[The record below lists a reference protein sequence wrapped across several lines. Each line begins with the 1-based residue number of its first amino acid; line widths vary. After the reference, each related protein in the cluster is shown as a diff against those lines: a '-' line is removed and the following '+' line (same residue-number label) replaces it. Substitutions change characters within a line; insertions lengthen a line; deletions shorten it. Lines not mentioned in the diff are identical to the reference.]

1 MTTVVYW
8 RHALLPQ
15 QRHIEQVAACSLHDL
30 DPQWERPYIALRN
43 GQPVLRRDWRQVAA
57 DDDIVVFMDAAA
69 IPQGG
74 GGGSNPLNIILNI
87 ALMAFAPGLSA
98 GIYEGL
104 FSSGIQLGSL
114 GLSVIRGAVGLI
126 GSALINAI
134 APPTRGG
141 ATTPQ
146 QANALASPSPTYNIA
161 AQGNSARLEA
171 AIPEHFG
178 RMLAYPDFAAQ
189 PYVEYS
195 GNEQYLYQLLAVG
208 RGEYTIEALRIE
220 DTPLASFPDISY
232 EIIPPNGTLTL
243 FPASVISSIEV
254 GGQEL
259 LTSTAL
265 GPFVASAPATVANFL
280 AIDLVFPRGL
290 YYANASGGLDSVSAT
305 VLIEAQQINDAGTA
319 IGSWLTLGTETVSGA
334 TTTPQRRSFR
344 YPAPTPGRYQ
354 VRCTRTDVKQTSAQ
368 YGHEVDWAGLRAY
381 LVESRVFGDVTLIA
395 MRLRASN
402 NLSLQASR
410 KINVI
415 ATRKLPIWNGASW
428 SANTATRSPAWAI
441 AYVCKQMGLTDAQID
456 LATLLTLASTWAARG
471 DTLDGRV
478 DNFMSF
484 WETLTKLAAAGR
496 AKPYMQGGII
506 RIMRDQAASIPV
518 ALYSMRNIIKGSFN
532 ITYLMPTTD
541 TADAVDVGYFDEI
554 TWSPRRVRAALTGSS
569 AAKPVKID
577 LFGVVNRDQAFRE
590 GMYQAAA
597 NRYRRKII
605 KFSTEMEGFIPSFG
619 DLIAIQHDLP
629 AWGQGGEV
637 VAWDAPSLTA
647 TLSEPLTWATGTHY
661 IALRQRD
668 GSIDGPYAVT
678 AGGLATQVV
687 FSSLPASTPY
697 VGGSEERT
705 HYAFG
710 AAEAYRQPARV
721 ISVRPGSLT
730 QVDIECVNE
739 DGNVHTAETG
749 MLTPSPSYSSLG
761 NYTNAPQITGLIAR
775 SSITDVAQI
784 LLTWQPSPWADHYL
798 IEQANSADGANSNWT
813 RVGDTSANNY
823 SGIAIYGSATK
834 IRVAGVGLAVGP
846 WVTVL
851 FGSSA
856 DYMWAADSSTLMW
869 NAVTT
874 TLMWR

>member
-1 MTTVVYW
+1 MTTVIYW

-15 QRHIEQVAACSLHDL
+15 QRRIEHVAACPLRDL
-30 DPQWERPYIALRN
+30 DPAWDRPYIALRN
-43 GQPVLRRDWRQVAA
+43 GQPVLRRDWQQPTA
-57 DDDIVVFMDAAA
+57 DDDIVIFMDAAA

-74 GGGSNPLNIILNI
+74 GGGGSNPLNIILQI
-87 ALMAFAPGLSA
+87 GLMAITGGLSA
-98 GIYEGL
+98 SISAGL
-104 FSSGIQLGSL
+104 GFAAESFGAM
-114 GLSVIRGAVGLI
+114 VVRGAVGLI
-126 GSALINAI
+126 GSALVNAI

-146 QANALASPSPTYNIA
+146 QASALAAPSPTYNIS

-171 AIPEHFG
+171 AIPEQFG
-178 RMLAYPDFAAQ
+178 RMMSYPDFAAQ

-195 GNEQYLYQLLAVG
+195 GNEQYLYQLLCLG
-208 RGEYTIEALRIE
+208 RGEYNIEALRIE
-220 DTPLASFPDISY
+220 DTPLSSFPDITY
-232 EIIPPNGTLTL
+232 EVIPPSGALTL
-243 FPASVISSIEV
+243 FPASVISSLEV

-259 LTSTAL
+259 LTATAL
-265 GPFVASAPATVANFL
+265 GPFVASASATVANFL
-280 AIDLVFPRGL
+280 GIDLVFPRGL
-290 YYANASGGLDSVSAT
+290 YYANTSGGLDSVSAT
-305 VLIEAQQINDAGTA
+305 VKIEAQQIDNTGAALGGW
-319 IGSWLTLGTETVSGA
+319 ITLGTETVSGA
-334 TTTPQRRSFR
+334 TTTPQRRSYR
-344 YPAPTPGRYQ
+344 YALATPGRYQ
-354 VRCTRTDVKQTSAQ
+354 VRCTRQDTKQTAAT

-381 LVESRVFGDVTLIA
+381 LVETRVFGDVTLIA
-395 MRLRASN
+395 MRMRASN

-410 KINVI
+410 KVNVI
-415 ATRKLPIWNGASW
+415 ATRKLPIWDGTSW
-428 SANTATRSPAWAI
+428 SANTPTRSPAWAL

-456 LATLLTLASTWAARG
+456 LPTLLTLSATWATRG
-471 DTLDGRV
+471 DTLDGRI
-478 DNFMSF
+478 DNFMGF
-484 WETLTKLAAAGR
+484 WETVTKMGAAGR
-496 AKPYMQGGII
+496 AKPYMQGGIM
-506 RIMRDQAASIPV
+506 RLMRDQAASLPV
-518 ALYSMRNIIKGSFN
+518 ALYSMRNIVKGSFN
-532 ITYLMPTTD
+532 ITYLMPTAD

-554 TWSPRRVRAALTGSS
+554 TWAPRRVRAALSGST

-619 DLIAIQHDLP
+619 DLIAIQHDMP
-629 AWGQGGEV
+629 GWGQGGEV
-637 VAWDAPSLTA
+637 VGWDVPSLTA

-661 IALRQRD
+661 IALRRRD

-678 AGGLATQVV
+678 AGALPTQVI
-687 FSSLPASTPY
+687 FAAAPALTPY
-697 VGGSEERT
+697 TGGSEERT

-710 AAEAYRQPARV
+710 ASEAYRQPARV

-730 QVDIECVNE
+730 QVEIECVNE
-739 DGNVHTAETG
+739 DANVHTAETG
-749 MLTPSPSYSSLG
+749 MTAPAPPYSSLG
-761 NYTNAPQITGLIAR
+761 NYTNAPVIAGLIAR
-775 SSITDVAQI
+775 SSIADVAQI

-798 IEQANSADGANSNWT
+798 IEQANSADGANANWT

-823 SGIAIYGSATK
+823 SGKALYGSATK

-856 DYMWAADSSTLMW
+856 DYMWNATTSTLMW
-869 NAVTT
+869 NVTDT

>member
-1 MTTVVYW
+1 MITVVYW
-8 RHALLPQ
+8 RHALVPQ
-15 QRHIEQVAACSLHDL
+15 QRRTEQVAACSLAAL
-30 DPQWERPYIALRN
+30 DPKWDRPYIALRN
-43 GQPVLRRDWRQVAA
+43 GQPVLRRDWGQASAA
-57 DDDIVVFMDAAA
+57 DDIIVFIDAAA

-74 GGGSNPLNIILNI
+74 GGGSNPLNIVLQIG
-87 ALMAFAPGLSA
+87 LMMFSEGLAA

-104 FSSGIQLGSL
+104 FRSGIQLGSF

-126 GSALINAI
+126 GSAIVNAI

-146 QANALASPSPTYNIA
+146 QASALAAPSPTYSIA

-195 GNEQYLYQLLAVG
+195 GNEQYLYQLLCIG
-208 RGEYTIEALRIE
+208 RGEYSIDAIRIE
-220 DTPLASFPDISY
+220 DTPITSFADISY
-232 EIIPPNGTLTL
+232 EIVPPNGALTL
-243 FPASVISSIEV
+243 FPAAVVSALEV

-259 LTSTAL
+259 LTATTV
-265 GPFVASAPATVANFL
+265 GPFVASAAATVTNF
-280 AIDLVFPRGL
+280 IGVDLVFPRGL
-290 YYANASGGLDSVSAT
+290 YFANTSGGLDPVSAT
-305 VLIEAQQINDAGTA
+305 VTCEAQQIDDLGAS
-319 IGSWLTLGTETVSGA
+319 IGLWFTLGTETVTGA

-344 YPAPTPGRYQ
+344 YQLGTPGRYQ
-354 VRCTRTDVKQTSAQ
+354 VRCTRTDTKQTSTQ

-381 LVESRVFGDVTLIA
+381 LVESRAFGDVTLLA

-410 KINVI
+410 KVNVI
-415 ATRKLPIWNGASW
+415 ATRKLPIWDGTTW
-428 SANTATRSPAWAI
+428 SANTATRSPAWPI
-441 AYVCKQMGLTDAQID
+441 AYACKQVGLTDAQID
-456 LATLLTLASTWAARG
+456 LATLLQLDSTWSARA
-471 DTLDGRV
+471 DTLDGRI
-478 DNFMSF
+478 DNFMVF
-484 WETLTKLAAAGR
+484 WETITKMAAAGR
-496 AKPYMQGGII
+496 AKPYMQGGIM
-506 RIMRDQAASIPV
+506 RIMRDQAATVPV
-518 ALYSMRNIIKGSFN
+518 ALYSMRNIIKGSFG
-532 ITYLMPTTD
+532 ITYLMPTAD
-541 TADAVDVGYFDEI
+541 TADAIDVGYFDES
-554 TWSPRRVRAALTGSS
+554 TWSPRRVRSALTGST
-569 AAKPVKID
+569 AARPVKID
-577 LFGVVNRDQAFRE
+577 LFGVVNRAQAFRE

-637 VAWDAPSLTA
+637 VNWDIPTLTA
-647 TLSEPLTWATGTHY
+647 TLSEPLTWTTGTHY
-661 IALRQRD
+661 IALRKRD

-678 AGGLATQVV
+678 AGAAATQVV
-687 FSSLPASTPY
+687 FSASPAFTPY
-697 VGGSEERT
+697 TGGSEERT
-705 HYAFG
+705 HFAFG
-710 AAEAYRQPARV
+710 AGEAYRQPARV
-721 ISVRPGSLT
+721 VSVRPGSLT

-749 MLTPSPSYSSLG
+749 MIVPTPSYSGLG
-761 NYTNAPQITGLIAR
+761 NYTNAPQIAGLIAR
-775 SSITDVAQI
+775 SSISDVAQI

-798 IEQANSADGANSNWT
+798 IEQSNSADGANGNWT
-813 RVGDTSANNY
+813 RVGDTSANSY
-823 SGIAIYGSATK
+823 TGVAIYGSSTK

-846 WVTVL
+846 WITVM

-856 DYMWAADSSTLMW
+856 DYMWDGTSSTLMW
-869 NAVTT
+869 NSVTT